1 MIFKQLNANPS
12 LGKLFKHKININGH
26 VYKLK

>member
-1 MIFKQLNANPS
+1 MIFKQLNSNPL
-12 LGKLFKHKININGH
+12 LGKLFKHKISINGY